1 MNLPEVLSPRR
12 ALERIRSR
20 GTETAS
26 NDEPRI
32 PVTPEEIGA
41 IRKRCKKLVS
51 QRALVSAGASVVPIP
66 GLDLA
71 TDVGLLAELIPQI
84 NREFGLTPQQIDRL
98 NPQRR
103 VIVYRAVVA
112 FGGAMVGRLVT
123 RDMVVR
129 MVRVVGVR
137 LTARQAA
144 RVVPVAGQ
152 AAAAALSYWAMVYVG
167 EQHVRDCVRVVDALL
182 EAEPGQAAR

>member
-1 MNLPEVLSPRR
+1 VDLPQVLSPRR
-12 ALERIRSR
+12 ALERLRSR
-20 GTETAS
+20 GASAGS
-26 NDEPRI
+26 NDDARI
-32 PVTPEEIGA
+32 PVTPAEIDA
-41 IRKRCKKLVS
+41 IRSRCKKLVS
-51 QRALVSAGASVVPIP
+51 QRAFVSAGASVVPIP
-66 GLDLA
+66 GVDLA

-123 RDMVVR
+123 RDMVLR
-129 MVRVVGVR
+129 ALRAIGVR

-167 EQHVRDCVRVVDALL
+167 EQHIRDCVRVVDALL
-182 EAEPGQAAR
+182 EAEPV